1 MDVFETL
8 ETRVGRLIEAYKT
21 LQGRVAELEAAN
33 RALKVGDETV
43 GELRE
48 QISHLEAERD
58 EVRTRLEKVLETLA
72 ALEI

>member
-8 ETRVGRLIEAYKT
+8 ETRVGRLIEGYKT
-21 LQGRVAELEAAN
+21 LQGRVVELEAAN
-33 RALKVGDETV
+33 RALKVGDDTV

-48 QISHLEAERD
+48 RISHLEAERD
-58 EVRTRLEKVLETLA
+58 EVRTRLQKVLESLA